1 MRNIKMK
8 FRCKLFLTNFFILVG
23 DYHMI
28 YKVYYAINPE
38 GELTIIAS
46 IQYNG
51 SDKVFLI
58 EIIGCEK

>member
-1 MRNIKMK
+1 MRFTDKI
-8 FRCKLFLTNFFILVG
+8 FLTNFFILIG

-46 IQYNG
+46 IQYNATD
-51 SDKVFLI
+51 SVFFI
-58 EIIGCEK
+58 EIIGSK